1 MRTPSIFI
9 ITFILVVLSS
19 GCSMQQG
26 ESNVDFKYQI
36 TASEDINPNIN
47 GEPSPVLVRVYQLS
61 NKVNF
66 QNAPYEALFDNV
78 HTALGAEFISINEY
92 LVHPGTNN
100 PVELEISENVK
111 YLGVAVGYRSIDMVN
126 WRAVIAVPD
135 NHFWNDSGIEIK
147 VDTLSV
153 RVIEL

>member
-1 MRTPSIFI
+1 MQTISKFI
-9 ITFILVVLSS
+9 IIFFLFTLSI
-19 GCSMQQG
+19 GCSTQQG
-26 ESNVDFKYQI
+26 ERSVDFKYQI
-36 TASEDINPNIN
+36 TTSNDINPNIN

-66 QNAPYEALFDNV
+66 QNAPYEALFDNE
-78 HTALGAEFISINEY
+78 HSALGAEFININEY

-100 PVELEISENVK
+100 PVQLQISENVK

-126 WRAVIAVPD
+126 WRAVIAVPE
-135 NHFWNDSGIEIK
+135 NHFWSDSGIEIK